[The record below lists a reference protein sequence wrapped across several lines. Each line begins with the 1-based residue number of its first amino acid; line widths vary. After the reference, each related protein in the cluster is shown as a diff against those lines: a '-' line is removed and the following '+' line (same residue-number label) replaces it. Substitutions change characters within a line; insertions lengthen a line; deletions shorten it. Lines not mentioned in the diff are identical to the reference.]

1 MIDCSLLKKFWCHNI
16 FGNIEFCPG
25 WLTNEVISDK
35 VYCLNRHAGS
45 IRATSQSKT
54 DLTLTLQHP
63 SLNRSRIYWYLR
75 G

>member
-1 MIDCSLLKKFWCHNI
+1 MF
-16 FGNIEFCPG
+16 FGNIEFYPG

-35 VYCLNRHAGS
+35 VYRLNRHAGW

-54 DLTLTLQHP
+54 DLTLTLKHP
-63 SLNRSRIYWYLR
+63 SLNRSRVYWYLR